1 MGCAP
6 KRVHKQE
13 NNAPQELSLGKAGP
27 THPQQTRQ
35 ACLIAYF
42 RKHTAY
48 WIAKI
53 IQIKGQTKLLKK
65 YFFVFNITVTATS
78 SYFIISG

>member
-35 ACLIAYF
+35 ACLIACF
-42 RKHTAY
+42 RKHTA
-48 WIAKI
+48 
-53 IQIKGQTKLLKK
+53 
-65 YFFVFNITVTATS
+65 
-78 SYFIISG
+78 